1 MSNPTETTDPTD
13 TDTRIELLASLARTR
28 EELEPILF
36 QPEAGSILSPSQLRQ
51 LGQFL
56 VDLAA
61 MEQELI
67 FHVLK
72 DAQRDSA

>member
-13 TDTRIELLASLARTR
+13 TDTRIKLLASLSKTR

-51 LGQFL
+51 LGQLL
-56 VDLAA
+56 VDVSA

-67 FHVLK
+67 FHVRK
-72 DAQRDSA
+72 DAQRDST